1 MVQHLPAQGPGFHPW
16 GEAGGEEREDG
27 ANVCPQVLRD
37 STCSLLCPGTLR
49 QTVQVSVPTGPSFTS
64 SIHVS
69 NIKAT
74 GKTER

>member
-1 MVQHLPAQGPGFHPW
+1 MVQHLPAQGPGLHPW
-16 GEAGGEEREDG
+16 GEAGGGERENG
-27 ANVCPQVLRD
+27 VNVCPQVLCD
-37 STCSLLCPGTLR
+37 STCSLLGPGETDSAGL
-49 QTVQVSVPTGPSFTS
+49 SIYGPSFSS